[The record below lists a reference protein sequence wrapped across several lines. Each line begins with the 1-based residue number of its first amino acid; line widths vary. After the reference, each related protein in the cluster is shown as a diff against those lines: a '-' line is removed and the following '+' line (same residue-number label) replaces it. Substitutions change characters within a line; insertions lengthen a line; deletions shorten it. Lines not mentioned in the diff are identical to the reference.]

1 MTDQVCEN
9 NNSKNFFDKM
19 FYFVAVFSKKNKLDY
34 AESYKVIL
42 EKVTQRTSKEN
53 KYCENLLF
61 LIQTIKTSPKR
72 LMDITNEVKELPDM
86 NDDELISGIIENFYE
101 FANIEFNKKIFLHP

>member
-9 NNSKNFFDKM
+9 NKSKNFFDKM

-34 AESYKVIL
+34 TESYKIIL
-42 EKVTQRTSKEN
+42 EKVTNNTSKEK
-53 KYCENLLF
+53 KYYANLLF
-61 LIQTIKTSPKR
+61 LIETIKTNPKR

>member
-1 MTDQVCEN
+1 MIDQVCEN
-9 NNSKNFFDKM
+9 NKSKNFFDKM

-42 EKVTQRTSKEN
+42 EKVTNKTSKEN
-53 KYCENLLF
+53 RYYTNLLF

-72 LMDITNEVKELPDM
+72 LMDITDEVKELPDM

>member
-1 MTDQVCEN
+1 MQLRSLKEEP
-9 NNSKNFFDKM
+9 SIR
-19 FYFVAVFSKKNKLDY
+19 AQLIGLPSVFQCNMVINVEKNKRL
-34 AESYKVIL
+34 IL
-42 EKVTQRTSKEN
+42 N
-53 KYCENLLF
+53 FILF
-61 LIQTIKTSPKR
+61 LIETIKTNPKR